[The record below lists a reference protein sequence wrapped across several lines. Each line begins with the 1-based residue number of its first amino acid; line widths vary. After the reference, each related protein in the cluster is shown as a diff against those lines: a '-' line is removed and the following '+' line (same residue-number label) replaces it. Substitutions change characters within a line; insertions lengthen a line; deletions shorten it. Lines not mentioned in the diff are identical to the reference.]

1 MVQGCDGG
9 SQTRRDSTMAR
20 KHHEDS
26 YRSRVANTSEEYDAD
41 RHVRAQMRDHKE
53 QSRKSSGRSVVS
65 KVLGLTDRLGR

>member
-1 MVQGCDGG
+1 
-9 SQTRRDSTMAR
+9 MAR

-53 QSRKSSGRSVVS
+53 QGRKSSGGKSVVS
-65 KVLGLTDRLGR
+65 RVLGLTDRLGR